1 MAAEPP
7 RPLAAPSAGGP
18 SPPPSLEAPPQAP
31 LQIPASS
38 WELFTTF
45 TVITLQAFG
54 GALAHIERAVVQKKR
69 WLTAEEFLGLFAIS
83 QALPGPTGISFCVLL
98 GDRYFGL
105 RGAAAALAGFILV
118 PAVGVLLLAALFQH
132 FQQLPWLQ
140 GALHGMGAASVGLI
154 TVTAVR
160 MSRSLRGDRLGA
172 VIAALAFAA
181 VALLHVPVG
190 AVMLTLGVVSVAW
203 AWRVLGR
210 AASKVHP

>member
-1 MAAEPP
+1 MAADLPTAAADP
-7 RPLAAPSAGGP
+7 VTAPALLPL
-18 SPPPSLEAPPQAP
+18 QAP
-31 LQIPASS
+31 ASP

-45 TVITLQAFG
+45 TAITLQAFG
-54 GALAHIERAVVQKKR
+54 GALAHIERAVVQRKR

-118 PAVGVLLLAALFQH
+118 PSVVVLLLAALFQH

-140 GALHGMGAASVGLI
+140 GALHGMGGASVGLVI
-154 TVTAVR
+154 VTAVR
-160 MSRSLRGDRLGA
+160 MSRSLRGDRLGMG
-172 VIAALAFAA
+172 VAALTFVA
-181 VALLHVPVG
+181 VALLQVPVSL
-190 AVMLTLGVVSVAW
+190 VMLTLGVASVAW

-210 AASKVHP
+210 TP

>member
-1 MAAEPP
+1 MAADPPRSTEARPSEGSALPAPP
-7 RPLAAPSAGGP
+7 RPA
-18 SPPPSLEAPPQAP
+18 SP
-31 LQIPASS
+31 
-38 WELFTTF
+38 WELFITF
-45 TVITLQAFG
+45 TVVSLQAFG

-69 WLTAEEFLGLFAIS
+69 WLGAEEFLGLFAIS

-118 PAVGVLLLAALFQH
+118 PAVGVLALAALFQQ
-132 FQQLPWLQ
+132 FQSLPWLQ

-160 MSRSLRGDRLGA
+160 LSRSLRGERLGM
-172 VIAALAFAA
+172 VVAALTFVA
-181 VALLHVPVG
+181 VALLHLPVSM
-190 AVMLTLGVVSVAW
+190 VMLTLGLASVAW

-210 AASKVHP
+210 SGPQAKP

>member
-1 MAAEPP
+1 MAADPP
-7 RPLAAPSAGGP
+7 HPPAAAPADT
-18 SPPPSLEAPPQAP
+18 QA
-31 LQIPASS
+31 LQKPASP

-45 TVITLQAFG
+45 TAITLQAFG

-69 WLTAEEFLGLFAIS
+69 WLSAEEFLGLFAIS

-132 FQQLPWLQ
+132 FQQLPGLQ

-160 MSRSLRGDRLGA
+160 MSRSLRGERLGMVVA
-172 VIAALAFAA
+172 VLTFVA
-181 VALLHVPVG
+181 VALLQLPVS
-190 AVMLTLGVVSVAW
+190 AVMLTLGVASVAW
-203 AWRVLGR
+203 AWRVLGL
-210 AASKVHP
+210 AAR

>member
-1 MAAEPP
+1 MLPT
-7 RPLAAPSAGGP
+7 
-18 SPPPSLEAPPQAP
+18 P
-31 LQIPASS
+31 LQRPASP

-45 TVITLQAFG
+45 TLVSLQAFG

-69 WLTAEEFLGLFAIS
+69 WLAADEFLGLFAIS

-118 PAVGVLLLAALFQH
+118 PAVGVLSLAALFQH
-132 FQQLPWLQ
+132 FQQLPGLQ

-160 MSRSLRGDRLGA
+160 MMRSLRGQRLA
-172 VIAALAFAA
+172 MLVALLTFVA
-181 VALLHVPVG
+181 VALLHLPVS
-190 AVMLTLGVVSVAW
+190 AVMLTLGVASVAW
-203 AWRVLGR
+203 AWRVLGQTPR
-210 AASKVHP
+210 

>member
-1 MAAEPP
+1 MAADPP
-7 RPLAAPSAGGP
+7 HPPAAAPANK
-18 SPPPSLEAPPQAP
+18 QA
-31 LQIPASS
+31 LQKPASP

-45 TVITLQAFG
+45 TAITLQAFG
-54 GALAHIERAVVQKKR
+54 GALAHIERAVVHKKR
-69 WLTAEEFLGLFAIS
+69 WLSAEEFLGLFAIS

-132 FQQLPWLQ
+132 FQQLPGLQ

-160 MSRSLRGDRLGA
+160 MSRSLRGERLGMVVA
-172 VIAALAFAA
+172 VLTFVA
-181 VALLHVPVG
+181 VALLQLPVS
-190 AVMLTLGVVSVAW
+190 AVMLTLGVASVAW
-203 AWRVLGR
+203 AWRVLGL
-210 AASKVHP
+210 AAR